1 MEIKIV
7 FPAIIAPKKTS
18 LCLNATHPAAD
29 LVEHSIIGY
38 QESYPAGS
46 TLESRRAGSAQPRYS
61 KICILDLR
69 IFAQSF
75 LLHLLQA
82 FSGKMGNKMSKFTS
96 SSEPGLD
103 STNIASSNE
112 IPPFYRLTER
122 NPSKTLRKVYAMYQ
136 PLNAL
141 FRIPIPGT
149 LHWGVNVVSD
159 EELAEDD
166 PGYVWELAQEK
177 GKITINVSSWTGA
190 AKMRKELLG
199 STNLTDR
206 KICDHGW

>member
-1 MEIKIV
+1 
-7 FPAIIAPKKTS
+7 
-18 LCLNATHPAAD
+18 
-29 LVEHSIIGY
+29 
-38 QESYPAGS
+38 
-46 TLESRRAGSAQPRYS
+46 
-61 KICILDLR
+61 
-69 IFAQSF
+69 
-75 LLHLLQA
+75 
-82 FSGKMGNKMSKFTS
+82 MSKFTS

-112 IPPFYRLTER
+112 IPPFDRLTER
-122 NPSKTLRKVYAMYQ
+122 NPSKTLRNVYAMYQ